1 MDGSERCYQGRI
13 RARGSNLAKYM
24 PDGRRNHIRR
34 HFPRKWML
42 REDSR
47 GMSLWGFQQ
56 LMRGGK
62 KRSQRRRQRTKG
74 QRDKKRN
81 LRMQCHESQGQNIRG
96 KSGSLTISNS
106 SLRSKVKTEQSPLN
120 LAKRLLLNLL
130 RQRGCQKALDSR
142 IFQGREGWGNRSSSW
157 LSPMWQE

>member
-24 PDGRRNHIRR
+24 PGGGRNHVRR
-34 HFPRKWML
+34 HFLRKWML
-42 REDSR
+42 REDSK

-62 KRSQRRRQRTKG
+62 KRSQWKKQRMVD

-81 LRMQCHESQGQNIRG
+81 LRIQCHESQGQNITG
-96 KSGSLTISNS
+96 KSGSLTRSNS
-106 SLRSKVKTEQSPLN
+106 SLRSKLKTEQSPLN

-130 RQRGCQKALDSR
+130 RQRVCQKALDSR
-142 IFQGREGWGNRSSSW
+142 MFQGKDGWGNRGSSW
-157 LSPMWQE
+157 ISPMWQE